1 MFHVKHT
8 ANQLSFCRL
17 AQELAIFRHAAG
29 QWGPLGV
36 VSRPEVCLGGIDSP
50 RSTAL
55 DVQRTG
61 PGHRGANAPPRRRGP
76 EPRALTHRQPSEL
89 PFLTEL
95 PVPTMHLCR
104 ATGTARRVIP
114 RERDG
119 LRA

>member
-17 AQELAIFRHAAG
+17 AQELAIFG
-29 QWGPLGV
+29 MVPPVGPARL

-50 RSTAL
+50 
-55 DVQRTG
+55 
-61 PGHRGANAPPRRRGP
+61 APPRWTSSAQDPAIVGLTRPPQRRGP